1 MGVYEK
7 KCTSR
12 GGSIKMK
19 LMESQ
24 GGLRKKAIK
33 FLLSAGFEKIQKLF
47 AWEKIAFSIFSSG
60 PKDH

>member
-1 MGVYEK
+1 
-7 KCTSR
+7 
-12 GGSIKMK
+12 MK